1 MDKINSTYWFDE
13 FDCFCLK
20 GNDSRRFLNG
30 INTSNILSNR
40 EDIIRTC
47 WLTPTGNMRALLE
60 VYNNINESHELIVLV
75 LIGDINEIRK
85 YCLDLIFPS
94 DDLEVGDVFHSYRL
108 QEIDNINK
116 WRKFTPKLL
125 VETNQ
130 KSYGLDKLKFLNF
143 DDLQVWKIN
152 QAIPSFKS
160 ELNGKNNPLELG
172 LADLIDFNKGCY
184 LGQETMAKLNK
195 ASFLKQE
202 IRVWS
207 TTINS
212 KDLNLN
218 DNKIFLDETKQEI
231 TGFITSFNKSKN
243 NIYQGLAMIRNKY
256 LIKNSFFS
264 EQLGKIN
271 INKSIGSVFL

>member
-1 MDKINSTYWFDE
+1 MKNQKII
-13 FDCFCLK
+13 LK
-20 GNDSRRFLNG
+20 
-30 INTSNILSNR
+30 
-40 EDIIRTC
+40 
-47 WLTPTGNMRALLE
+47 
-60 VYNNINESHELIVLV
+60 
-75 LIGDINEIRK
+75 IG
-85 YCLDLIFPS
+85 
-94 DDLEVGDVFHSYRL
+94 L
-108 QEIDNINK
+108 QKIDNINE
-116 WRKFTPKLL
+116 WRKFKPKLL
-125 VETNQ
+125 VEPNQ
-130 KSYGLDKLKFLNF
+130 KDYCMDNLKLLNL

-207 TTINS
+207 AINNS

-231 TGFITSFNKSKN
+231 AGFITSFNQSKN
-243 NIYQGLAMIRNKY
+243 NNYQGLAMIRNKY